1 MATYSNTSP
10 YFSTR
15 VVNGEY
21 LGKFEIRPVPAEND
35 DILYTIE
42 PQYTYRPDLLAYDL
56 YNNQNLWWVF
66 AQRNMDVLKDPVYD
80 FVPGTEIYLPKQS
93 QLQRVLGV

>member
-1 MATYSNTSP
+1 MYSATSP
-10 YFSTR
+10 YFETTI
-15 VVNGEY
+15 NKKG
-21 LGKFEIRPVPAEND
+21 LGMMKNRSIPKYSD
-35 DILYTIE
+35 DISFKITSVYDK
-42 PQYTYRPDLLAYDL
+42 RPDLLAYDL